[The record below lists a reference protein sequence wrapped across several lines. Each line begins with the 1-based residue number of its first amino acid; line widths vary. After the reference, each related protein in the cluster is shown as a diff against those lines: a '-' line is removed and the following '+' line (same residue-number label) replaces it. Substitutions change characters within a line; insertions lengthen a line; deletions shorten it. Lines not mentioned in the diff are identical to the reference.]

1 MASYIIIDIN
11 GLGYAAMYQPDLA
24 SLSCNGFQTS
34 GIHGALFSVF
44 SIMKKFKNHTPII
57 VWDGKS
63 VWRNTIYP
71 EYKSNRNNTP
81 EKLSIKESY
90 NKQVPIIKKI
100 LWEAGIPQIMSLEAE
115 ADDIAGELVRHKDDN
130 DNIVLVTSDSDWY
143 QVIGDKVSLYHQ
155 SKKKILTVDTFM
167 VDTIDDG
174 GFQSPKQYITC
185 KAISGDLQTDNI
197 PGVNGIGLKTALKF
211 IEEYDTLEN
220 IWQLKSSI
228 EKIKSKK
235 LIELVNNKELVE
247 RNLKLIDWSF
257 APKIKKLSLLCG
269 AYQGDTFSNICLEYG
284 LNGVFKTWVALTS
297 TECMDSYIHDANNI
311 FNKIDY

>member
-63 VWRNTIYP
+63 VWRNTLYP

-90 NKQVPIIKKI
+90 GKQVPIIKKI

-115 ADDIAGELVRHKDDN
+115 ADDIAGELVEHKHEDDK
-130 DNIVLVTSDSDWY
+130 IVLVTSDSDWY
-143 QVIGDKVSLYHQ
+143 QVIGKDVSLYHQ
-155 SKKKILTVDTFM
+155 SKKKILTLGTFM

-174 GFQSPKQYITC
+174 GFQNPKQYITC

-197 PGVNGIGLKTALKF
+197 PGVSGIGLKTALKF
-211 IEEYDTLEN
+211 IEEFDTLEN
-220 IWQLKSSI
+220 IWQLKSSVG
-228 EKIKSKK
+228 KIKSKK
-235 LIELVNNKELVE
+235 LVELVNNRDLVE

-257 APKIKKLSLLCG
+257 APKIEKLSLLSG
-269 AYQGDTFSNICLEYG
+269 SYQEDTFAQLCLEFE
-284 LNGVFKTWVALTS
+284 LSGVFKTWVALAANEPIS
-297 TECMDSYIHDANNI
+297 SYASDANKV
-311 FNKIDY
+311 FDSIDY